1 MEISKIILPFIRE
14 FQANSVLV
22 AGEIANE
29 IIQQT
34 NDTRYIELKT
44 PFSLSQF
51 TDIEMID
58 LAVVSD
64 LVESVSKQEATQW
77 LGLLKNRYTPH
88 IILMVNEQ
96 AENNNWQLDDYLALG
111 FKHRGQYQS
120 YTLFS
125 YAIESYQFKRDWLNS
140 RYWANPENFDKFRW

>member
-1 MEISKIILPFIRE
+1 MEISKIILPFVQE
-14 FQANSVLV
+14 FHASSVLV

-29 IIQQT
+29 AYQQT
-34 NDTRYIELKT
+34 NDTRYLGLKT

-51 TDIEMID
+51 ANIEMID

-64 LVESVSKQEATQW
+64 LVESVSKKEATEW

-88 IILMVNEQ
+88 IILLVDEQ
-96 AENNNWQLDDYLALG
+96 AVDNHWHLDDYLALG

-120 YTLFS
+120 FTFFS

-140 RYWANPENFDKFRW
+140 RHWANPENFDKYRW